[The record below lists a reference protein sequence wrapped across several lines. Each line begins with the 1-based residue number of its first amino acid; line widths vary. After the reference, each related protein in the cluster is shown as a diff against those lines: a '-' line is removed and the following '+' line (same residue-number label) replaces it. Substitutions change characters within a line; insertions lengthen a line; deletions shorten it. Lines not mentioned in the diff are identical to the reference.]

1 METFKSLYTNA
12 ATNTAR
18 RRDPILIASIII
30 LLGLGLV
37 TLCSASFA
45 FFESQVKVCI
55 AGIVLFVIASLIDI
69 NKLRKW
75 VIPLCI
81 LALVLCILTFV
92 RGIGLELGGAK
103 RWIKIGRFT
112 YQPSELVKLV
122 LPLYL
127 AHIFD
132 KKRDSLDVFFKSV
145 LPPFVVSVTFIL
157 LIISQSF
164 STGIFITL
172 NVLVIFFLAG
182 IRLRYFISAFFI
194 FVPMSV
200 LLLLLKPHRVDRIQ
214 SFLRPGSDPLGI
226 DYQSINS
233 VKAVSSGGFLGKG
246 IGQGTLK
253 SNGSV
258 PEIHSDFIFT
268 AYCEEGG
275 FLGVALFLI
284 LLAVFAVLGYKGAL
298 GCDTLFKR
306 LLGVSLVTIIVS
318 QALMNITVASGL
330 LPVTG
335 VPLPFFSHGGSSL
348 ITTLV
353 SAGLIVNI
361 SRHKTRGVQ
370 EALYG

>member
-1 METFKSLYTNA
+1 MNIFSSLFANA
-12 ATNTAR
+12 SQ
-18 RRDPILIASIII
+18 RRDPVLVASVI
-30 LLGLGLV
+30 LLTGLGLL
-37 TLCSASFA
+37 TLYSASSA
-45 FFESQVKVCI
+45 YFESHAKFCAMGMGLFII
-55 AGIVLFVIASLIDI
+55 ALFVDI
-69 NKLRKW
+69 NKVRKC
-75 VIPLCI
+75 VFPFCI
-81 LALVLCILTFV
+81 IAFALCILTFIP
-92 RGIGLELGGAK
+92 GIGLELGGAK
-103 RWIKIGRFT
+103 RWIKIGVFT
-112 YQPSELVKLV
+112 YQPSEMVKFV

-132 KKRDSLDVFFKSV
+132 KKQDSPDTFSTSV
-145 LPPFVVSVTFIL
+145 LPPFVLCVLFIL
-157 LIISQSF
+157 LIIFQSF
-164 STGIFITL
+164 STAIFITF
-172 NVLVIFFLAG
+172 NVLLVFFLAG

>member
-1 METFKSLYTNA
+1 METFKSLYTN
-12 ATNTAR
+12 TVR

-30 LLGLGLV
+30 LIGLGLV

-45 FFESQVKVCI
+45 RFKFQAIVCA
-55 AGIVLFVIASLIDI
+55 AGIVLFVIASLVDI
-69 NKLRKW
+69 NIVRKLI
-75 VIPLCI
+75 IPLGF

-92 RGIGLELGGAK
+92 PGIGMELGGAK

-112 YQPSELVKLV
+112 YQPSEMVKLF

-132 KKRDSLDVFFKSV
+132 KKRDSLDVFSKSV
-145 LPPFVVSVTFIL
+145 LPPFVVSVGFIL
-157 LIISQSF
+157 LIIFQSF
-164 STGIFITL
+164 STAIFITL

-194 FVPMSV
+194 FVPLSV
-200 LLLLLKPHRVDRIQ
+200 LLLLLRPHRVDRIQ
-214 SFLRPGSDPLGI
+214 SFLSPGSDPLGI

-253 SNGSV
+253 INGSV
-258 PEIHSDFIFT
+258 PEIHSDFIFS

-275 FLGVALFLI
+275 FLGVTLFLI

-298 GCDTLFKR
+298 GSDTLFKR
-306 LLGVSLVTIIVS
+306 LLGVSLVTMIVS
-318 QALMNITVASGL
+318 QSLMNISVAAGW

-361 SRHKTRGVQ
+361 SRYKARRIQDV
-370 EALYG
+370 LYG